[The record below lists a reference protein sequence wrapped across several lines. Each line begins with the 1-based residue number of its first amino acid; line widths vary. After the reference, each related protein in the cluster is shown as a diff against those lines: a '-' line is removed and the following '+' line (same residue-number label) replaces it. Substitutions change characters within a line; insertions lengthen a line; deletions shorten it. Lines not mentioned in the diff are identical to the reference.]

1 MKHPTIII
9 GYSGHAYVVL
19 DILISNQ
26 YQIIGYCDSIKKK
39 LNPFQ
44 IKYLGKET
52 DNYPLSILQENNY
65 FVCIGDNSIRAKV
78 LENLSIHLNK
88 PSINAIHPKA
98 IYASSVKW
106 HPQGG
111 ILVAANATIN
121 PIVQIGKGVICN
133 TSSSIDHE
141 CIIGDY
147 VHIAPGAV
155 LCGNVTIGNNSF
167 IGANAVVKQGITI
180 GNNVIIGAGS
190 VVVNNLEDDVV
201 VAGNPARIIQK

>member
-19 DILISNQ
+19 DILISNN
-26 YQIIGYCDSIKKK
+26 YPIIGYCDSIEKE

-44 IKYLGKET
+44 ITYLGKET
-52 DNYPLSILQENNY
+52 EAYPLSSLQINNY

-78 LENLSIHLNK
+78 LENLATKLKK
-88 PSINAIHPKA
+88 PSINAIHSNA
-98 IYASSVKW
+98 ICASTVKW

-121 PIVQIGKGVICN
+121 PLVQIGKGVICN
-133 TSSSIDHE
+133 TSCTIEHE
-141 CIIGDY
+141 CVIGDY

-155 LCGNVTIGNNSF
+155 LCGNVKVGNNTF

-180 GNNVIIGAGS
+180 GKNVVIGAGS
-190 VVVNNLEDDVV
+190 VVLHHLQDNVV
-201 VAGNPARIIQK
+201 VAGNPARVIR